1 MAEVTVDDLRGLLES
16 DVPDP
21 VLVLTG
27 GRLVVEP
34 SGDRTAGASEVITRG
49 DLRKQSEDR
58 ALDLIAAT
66 LTTTIVQRGG

>member
-1 MAEVTVDDLRGLLES
+1 MAEVTVDDLNGLLES
-16 DVPDP
+16 GVPDP

-49 DLRKQSEDR
+49 ALREQ
-58 ALDLIAAT
+58 LDERPLELIAAT
-66 LTTTIVQRGG
+66 LSTAIVQRGG

>member
-1 MAEVTVDDLRGLLES
+1 MAEVTVEDLRGLLRS

-49 DLRKQSEDR
+49 DLREQLDDR
-58 ALDLIAAT
+58 DLDLIAAT
-66 LTTTIVQRGG
+66 LTTAIVQRGG